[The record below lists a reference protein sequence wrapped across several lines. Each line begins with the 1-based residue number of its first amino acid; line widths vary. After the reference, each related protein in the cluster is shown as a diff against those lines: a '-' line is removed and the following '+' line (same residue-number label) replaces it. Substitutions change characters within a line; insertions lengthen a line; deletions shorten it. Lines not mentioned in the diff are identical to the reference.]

1 VENPVPASPLCFV
14 LMPFGRKTDATG
26 RTTDFDAVYR
36 QIINPAVVEAG
47 LDPIRADE
55 EKIGGAIHKPM
66 FERLMLCQYA
76 VADITGANPNVY
88 YELGI
93 RHAMRPSSTVI
104 LFAEG
109 TTLPFD
115 IALLRGVAY
124 RIGEGGVPL
133 EPESSKAKVAAQ
145 LHAARANPH
154 DDSPLFQL
162 IQDMPRFEVD
172 HSKTDTFRE
181 KFSYSKPYKERLAE
195 ARGKGNEAAH
205 AVREVVADPKLA
217 NLSEV
222 EAGVVIDLYLSLRD
236 VKAYGDMVDL
246 YHRMPSPLQRA
257 RVTRE
262 QLAFA
267 LNREGRAAEAEV
279 VLKDVLKEFG
289 PSSETYG
296 LLGRI
301 YKDRWEAAKKAG
313 RALEAPPLLKNAIGA
328 YLSGFQTDWRDA
340 YPGVNA
346 VTLMEM
352 QEKPDA
358 RQAEILPVVRYAA
371 SQKARTNADY
381 WDHATLLELAV
392 IGRDTEDA
400 VEKLGET
407 LASVPPSA
415 PWQLETTERNLRLIR
430 ELRLARGE
438 DANWIAEFEQALAQK
453 RNELASANP
462 AS

>member
-1 VENPVPASPLCFV
+1 
-14 LMPFGRKTDATG
+14 MPFGRKTDSKG
-26 RTTDFDAVYR
+26 RTTDFDAVY
-36 QIINPAVVEAG
+36 QEIIAPAVVAAG

-55 EKIGGAIHKPM
+55 EKIGGTIHKPM

-93 RHAMRPSSTVI
+93 RHAMRPRSTVI

-115 IALLRGVAY
+115 IALLRGIPYRTDDGGKPLDPNSCSANVA
-124 RIGEGGVPL
+124 
-133 EPESSKAKVAAQ
+133 KQ
-145 LHAARANPH
+145 LLAARQNPH

-162 IQDMPRFEVD
+162 IQDMPRHEVD
-172 HSKTDTFRE
+172 HSKTDVFRE
-181 KFSYSKPYKERLAE
+181 RFDYSRKYKERLSEARHKGPAAVNAIAAE
-195 ARGKGNEAAH
+195 AA
-205 AVREVVADPKLA
+205 
-217 NLSEV
+217 LSDLHEV

-236 VKAYGDMVDL
+236 VKNYSGMIEL
-246 YHRMPSPLQRA
+246 YKRMPTPLQRA
-257 RVTRE
+257 RITRE

-267 LNREGRAAEAEV
+267 YNREGRWQEAAD

-289 PSSETYG
+289 PSSETNG

-301 YKDRWEAAKKAG
+301 HKDRWEAAKKAG
-313 RALEAPPLLKNAIGA
+313 KMLEAPGLLEEAINT
-328 YLSGFQTDWRDA
+328 YLAGFEADWRDA
-340 YPGVNA
+340 YPGINA

-352 QEKPDA
+352 LDEPDP

-371 SQKARTNADY
+371 SQKAKHSADY

-392 IGRDTEDA
+392 IGRDLKDA
-400 VEKLGET
+400 VKRLGKT
-407 LASVPPSA
+407 LTTVPPTA

-430 ELRLARGE
+430 ELRTARGDKE
-438 DANWIAEFEQALAQK
+438 SGWIAELE
-453 RNELASANP
+453 NELAKKRQELTAAQETAAQK